1 MSSPVTVQ
9 YQGKIAVITIDKDQ
23 KLNAL
28 NQEEYQL
35 IARYLRE
42 IATHDEVFI
51 TLLTGKGTPICII
64 RFEVSLIDFL

>member
-1 MSSPVTVQ
+1 MSSPVSVE
-9 YQGKIAVITIDKDQ
+9 YKGKIAVITIDKEH

-28 NQEEYQL
+28 NQDEYYA

-51 TLLTGKGTPICII
+51 TVLTGKGI
-64 RFEVSLIDFL
+64 SGL